1 MAKRK
6 RKRPA
11 RRVRASSARA
21 RGTGL
26 GKARIEAVEAALAG
40 IAHDIRTPLTG
51 IVALAELLASS
62 DLGTREREWAN
73 AIKIGADHL
82 AALSTLIVDAA
93 KESAKGLVFRDESF
107 SPVEIAET
115 VGAALGARAASKD
128 LKAEIEIA
136 RDLPRMVLGDPIRL
150 RAMLENLADNAVKF
164 TEAGTVRFSADA
176 EQAGRNGVRLIFT
189 FADNGIGISE
199 TELKQL
205 FRPFAQAS
213 VDVAKRYGGA
223 GLGLAF
229 VKRVAKA
236 MGGELQAT
244 SRKGSGS
251 TFRLT
256 VLAKPM
262 EATPVAERINT
273 ALTPVRALS
282 ILCAEDNPYGRVV
295 MNTILRELG
304 HRVDFVE
311 TGGAAIE
318 AIARGDYDAVLMDVT
333 LGGLNGIEA
342 TRRIRALPGKAGQ
355 TPIVAV
361 SGHSNSS
368 EEQAAR
374 AAGMNVYLK
383 KPVSPRKLAQV
394 LGNLAKQQL
403 S

>member
-11 RRVRASSARA
+11 RRARASSTRTS
-21 RGTGL
+21 RTGL
-26 GKARIEAVEAALAG
+26 GKARIQAVEAALAG
-40 IAHDIRTPLTG
+40 IAHDIRTALTG
-51 IVALAELLASS
+51 IVALAELLVSS

-73 AIKIGADHL
+73 AIKSGADHL

-93 KESAKGLVFRDESF
+93 KEGTKGLVFRDESF
-107 SPVEIAET
+107 SPVEIADT
-115 VGAALGARAASKD
+115 VGAALAARVASKD

-136 RDLPRMVLGDPIRL
+136 RDLPRIVLGDPIRL

-176 EQAGRNGVRLIFT
+176 EQAGRNGVKLIFT
-189 FADNGIGISE
+189 FTDNGIGISKN
-199 TELKQL
+199 ELKQL

-236 MGGELQAT
+236 MGGDLQVT
-244 SRKGSGS
+244 SREGNGS

-256 VLAKPM
+256 ALARPM
-262 EATPVAERINT
+262 EAAPVAERINP
-273 ALTPVRALS
+273 APTPVRALS
-282 ILCAEDNPYGRVV
+282 VLCAEDNPYGRVV

-311 TGGAAIE
+311 TGEAAIE
-318 AIARGDYDAVLMDVT
+318 AIARGGYDAVLMDVT
-333 LGGLNGIEA
+333 LAGLSGIEA

-361 SGHSNSS
+361 SGHTNSG

-374 AAGMNVYLK
+374 AAGMSVYLK

-394 LGNLAKQQL
+394 LADLAK
-403 S
+403 

>member
-6 RKRPA
+6 RKSGGKSRPA
-11 RRVRASSARA
+11 RRARAPSSRA
-21 RGTGL
+21 RGL
-26 GKARIEAVEAALAG
+26 AKAQIQAVEAALAG

-73 AIKIGADHL
+73 AIKNGADHL

-93 KESAKGLVFRDESF
+93 KEGAKGVVFRDEFF
-107 SPVEIAET
+107 SPREIAKT
-115 VGAALGARAASKD
+115 VGAALAARAASKD
-128 LKAEIEIA
+128 VKAEIEIA
-136 RDLPRMVLGDPIRL
+136 RDLPGVVRGDPMRL

-164 TEAGTVRFSADA
+164 TEVGTVRFSADA
-176 EQAGRNGVRLIFT
+176 EQVGRNGVRLIFSFT
-189 FADNGIGISE
+189 DNGIGIGE
-199 TELKQL
+199 NELKQL
-205 FRPFAQAS
+205 FRAFAQAS
-213 VDVAKRYGGA
+213 VGVAKRYGGA

-229 VKRVAKA
+229 VKRVATA
-236 MGGELQAT
+236 MGGDLQVT
-244 SRKGSGS
+244 SKKGSGS
-251 TFRLT
+251 TFRLA
-256 VLAKPM
+256 VLAKSM
-262 EATPVAERINT
+262 EAVPVAERINT
-273 ALTPVRALS
+273 APTPVRALS

-318 AIARGDYDAVLMDVT
+318 AIARGNYDAVLMDVT

-355 TPIVAV
+355 MPIVAV

-368 EEQAAR
+368 DEQAAR
-374 AAGMNVYLK
+374 AAGMNFYLK
-383 KPVSPRKLAQV
+383 KPVSPRKLAKV
-394 LGNLAKQQL
+394 LGDLAK
-403 S
+403 

>member
-6 RKRPA
+6 GKSRPA
-11 RRVRASSARA
+11 RRARASSVRVS
-21 RGTGL
+21 GTNFGRPQ
-26 GKARIEAVEAALAG
+26 ASAVEAVLAG

-51 IVALAELLASS
+51 IVALAELLVSS

-73 AIKIGADHL
+73 AIKSGADHL

-93 KESAKGLVFRDESF
+93 KEGAKGLVLRDEPF
-107 SPVEIAET
+107 FPRDVAET
-115 VGAALGARAASKD
+115 VGAALAARASSKG
-128 LKAEIEIA
+128 LKAEIEVA
-136 RDLPRMVLGDPIRL
+136 RNLPRMVMGDAVRL
-150 RAMLENLADNAVKF
+150 RAVLENLADNAVKF
-164 TEAGTVRFSADA
+164 TDAGTVRFSAA
-176 EQAGRNGVRLIFT
+176 VESARHGLRLVFT
-189 FADNGIGISE
+189 FADSGIGISE

-213 VDVAKRYGGA
+213 IDVAKRFGGA
-223 GLGLAF
+223 GLGLSF

-236 MGGELQAT
+236 MGGDLQVT

-251 TFRLT
+251 RFRLT
-256 VLAKPM
+256 TLVKPV
-262 EATPVAERINT
+262 EAGAAAEQIETPS
-273 ALTPVRALS
+273 TPVRPLS

-311 TGGAAIE
+311 TGGAAVE
-318 AIARGDYDAVLMDVT
+318 AIARGGYDAVLMDVT
-333 LGGLNGIEA
+333 LSGLNGIDA

-361 SGHSNSS
+361 SGHSNSG

-374 AAGMNVYLK
+374 AAGMNVYLI

-394 LGNLAKQQL
+394 LADVAK
-403 S
+403 

>member
-11 RRVRASSARA
+11 RRARAPSARA
-21 RGTGL
+21 GSL
-26 GKARIEAVEAALAG
+26 AQAQIQAVEAALAG

-73 AIKIGADHL
+73 AIKNGADHL

-93 KESAKGLVFRDESF
+93 KEGAKGVVFRDEFF
-107 SPVEIAET
+107 SPRGIAET
-115 VGAALGARAASKD
+115 VSAALAARAASKD
-128 LKAEIEIA
+128 VKAEIEIA
-136 RDLPRMVLGDPIRL
+136 RDLPGVVRGDPMRL

-164 TEAGTVRFSADA
+164 TGAGTVRFSADA
-176 EQAGRNGVRLIFT
+176 ERAGRNGVRLIFAFT
-189 FADNGIGISE
+189 DNGIGIGE
-199 TELKQL
+199 NELKQL

-213 VDVAKRYGGA
+213 VGVAKRYGGA

-229 VKRVAKA
+229 VKRVATA
-236 MGGELQAT
+236 MGGDLQVT
-244 SRKGSGS
+244 SKKGSGS
-251 TFRLT
+251 TFRLA
-256 VLAKPM
+256 VLAKSM
-262 EATPVAERINT
+262 EAVPMAERIDT
-273 ALTPVRALS
+273 APTPVRALS

-295 MNTILRELG
+295 MNTILRDLG

-318 AIARGDYDAVLMDVT
+318 AIARGGYDAVLMDVT

-342 TRRIRALPGKAGQ
+342 TQRIRALPGKAGQ

-361 SGHSNSS
+361 SGHSSIS
-368 EEQAAR
+368 DEQAAR
-374 AAGMNVYLK
+374 AAGMNFYLK
-383 KPVSPRKLAQV
+383 KPVSPRKLAKV
-394 LGNLAKQQL
+394 LGDLAK
-403 S
+403 